1 MRRIIVICGPTAV
14 GKTEYSIRI
23 AKRIDG
29 EIVSA
34 DSMQLYKFMNIG
46 SAKPTAEEL
55 TQVPHHLVDAIDP
68 REPFSVAM
76 YQSMAKSAIQDIFN
90 RGKTPVISGGTGLY
104 INSLIYEM
112 DFSAPPG
119 DLAYRKE
126 LEFLAEEKGREAV
139 YRILKYESPD
149 TAERIHP
156 NNLKKVI
163 RALEVIKESG
173 KSIKPFEESFI
184 PVKEYRVSLIGL
196 SRTREELYNRIN
208 ARVDEFMK
216 QGLLEEVLFLLNSG
230 LTYDDIS
237 MKGIG
242 YKELLQYLNG
252 EYSLERAITL
262 IKQNTRHLAKH
273 QMTWF
278 KRYENMKWFD
288 LSDENDPLEEM
299 LEWLKKN

>member
-1 MRRIIVICGPTAV
+1 MKRIIVICGPTAV
-14 GKTEYSIRI
+14 GKTEYAIKI
-23 AKRIDG
+23 AKRLDG

-46 SAKPTAEEL
+46 SAKPSAEEL
-55 TQVPHHLVDAIDP
+55 SQVRHHLVDEIDP

-76 YQSMAKSAIQDIFN
+76 YQSMAKSAIQDIFE

-104 INSLIYEM
+104 INSLIYDM

-119 DLAYRKE
+119 DIAYRKE
-126 LEFLAEEKGREAV
+126 LEQLAEEKGREAV
-139 YRILKYESPD
+139 YGILEEKAPD
-149 TAERIHP
+149 TAARMHP

-163 RALEVIKESG
+163 RALEVMKESG
-173 KSIKPFEESFI
+173 RSIRPFEESFV
-184 PVKEYRVSLIGL
+184 PVQDYSVVLIGL
-196 SRTREELYNRIN
+196 MRTREEIYSRIN
-208 ARVDEFMK
+208 TRVDLFMK
-216 QGLLEEVLFLLNSG
+216 QGLLDEVLFLLNSE

-252 EYSLERAITL
+252 EFSLDRAVTL

-273 QMTWF
+273 QMTWL
-278 KRYENMKWFD
+278 KRYEHIKWFD
-288 LSDENDPLEEM
+288 LTGGNDPLEGI
-299 LEWLKKN
+299 LAWLKKS

>member
-1 MRRIIVICGPTAV
+1 MKRIIVICGPTAV
-14 GKTEYSIRI
+14 GKTEYAIKI
-23 AKRIDG
+23 AKRLDG

-46 SAKPTAEEL
+46 SAKPSAEEL
-55 TQVPHHLVDAIDP
+55 SQVRHHLVDEIDP

-76 YQSMAKSAIQDIFN
+76 YQSMAKSAIQDIFE

-104 INSLIYEM
+104 INSLIYDM

-119 DLAYRKE
+119 DIAYRKE
-126 LEFLAEEKGREAV
+126 LEQLAEEKGREAV
-139 YRILKYESPD
+139 YGILEEKAPD
-149 TAERIHP
+149 TAARMHP

-163 RALEVIKESG
+163 RALEVMKESG
-173 KSIKPFEESFI
+173 RSIRPFEESFV
-184 PVKEYRVSLIGL
+184 PVQDYSVVLIGL
-196 SRTREELYNRIN
+196 MRTREEIYSRIN
-208 ARVDEFMK
+208 TRVDLFMK
-216 QGLLEEVLFLLNSG
+216 KGLLEEVVFLLNSG

-252 EYSLERAITL
+252 EFSLDRAVTL

-273 QMTWF
+273 QMTWL
-278 KRYENMKWFD
+278 KRYEHIKWFD
-288 LSDENDPLEEM
+288 LTGGNDPLEGI
-299 LEWLKKN
+299 LAWLKKS